1 MTALSRLEFNS
12 FIATTLPDNSSREIS
27 ASDLRQGFFNLADS
41 IANFNKNINLNSKNI
56 GELSSS
62 TVYVGTS
69 TFSRK
74 GVNGFSTNNNTAVGH
89 SSLELSFTTKGNT
102 AIGTHA
108 LSCLSLGNDNAA
120 IGVNA
125 LGGLTTGSGNVGLGN
140 YTLLKNK
147 TGNFNIAIG
156 YGAGYLSGRDEDFKF
171 YVGSYPDASGDCDT
185 ELDSIN
191 KAPLL
196 YGDLQ
201 TLQLAI
207 GASGF
212 RGDEKLSVS
221 GNVLPYQSGVGFSLG
236 SGEYRWDIYAEDLYV
251 SGNIISD
258 QPFYDIYIS
267 DGTTTSD
274 LIGDGETVF
283 ISGVSGIDSSYDASS
298 NLMRISAQ
306 PISGY
311 LNQEINLLSGLAPAF
326 DGQSGL
332 IWNVSGW
339 AANYADSVGLAAG
352 AYTHWNIRDESNV
365 GENITD
371 PSTANNTVRFHGAS
385 GIETSYDT
393 ALNRM
398 YINASPLS
406 GVLES
411 FTNTT
416 SGNLFNTINAS
427 GASVSGWA
435 KQTIIDTGS
444 LLNGRILNTGTTLV
458 NKIDASGSAISGWVD
473 YNIFDQNG
481 YVGLVS
487 GWATNTFAI
496 STPGGSYTHWTIS
509 DEDSN
514 SSNIIQGYGDVVFN
528 GVTGI
533 KTNWDGTNL
542 NISAHPISGWIEYEI
557 NEITKTNGIIDQK
570 LAPYTLTSV
579 FNTFS
584 NSIYGGGS
592 TPSTQSL
599 SGVLNQTTINSG
611 NQVLSIMNSSGNA
624 ISGWVDYNIFNSNGY
639 VGLVSGYNVAYTDN
653 EISKL
658 VLEIDADAYLH
669 WKLKDSLGNGVNV
682 AGQNIVTFDGSKGIS
697 TSYSTAGINHGITI
711 SAEGISGW
719 VNHTIASSGA
729 SVSGWAQ
736 KTIDASGQQLI
747 NLYSA
752 KVDASGTAISGW
764 ANYNI
769 FDPNGYVGLVSGWA
783 TETFNVATPGGSYT
797 HWTISD
803 GTNTDNILQ
812 GDPDVVFAGVSGIKT
827 NYRSDTGTLEIS
839 SHPLSGWVKGHVTVA
854 TGDLFDSL
862 VANPTLNGELDRA
875 ELYASGLAVSGY
887 ARETIWNSGNKVYQ
901 DALYQTNLIS
911 GWQPGYLVYNV
922 SGYLQEALSTSAGSG
937 LVKLD
942 NGEFNTAGTG
952 NFDNIL
958 LNKFDGPSGQIIAN
972 SGSYHDIVNTS
983 GYLVLPTYD
992 EFEDLK
998 TLTKISADAG
1008 KGVAAFAGGHLRV
1021 SDGSN
1026 WSRPPVVEGFMDE
1039 DLDAPSDYSTPTSG
1053 RLVTRNENFQASDV
1067 YYITNRD
1074 HTFAASGGYFL
1085 MAMLI
1090 NNEYRPVWSTC
1101 SGCAS

>member
-27 ASDLRQGFFNLADS
+27 ASDLRQSFFNLADS

-62 TVYVGTS
+62 TVYAGTS

-74 GVNGFSTNNNTAVGH
+74 GVNGFSTSENTAIGY
-89 SSLELSFTTKGNT
+89 SSLELSYTTKGNT
-102 AIGTHA
+102 ALGAHT

-120 IGVNA
+120 LGVNA

-156 YGAGYLSGRDEDFKF
+156 YGAGYLSGRNEDFKF

-185 ELDSIN
+185 TLDSIN
-191 KAPLL
+191 KSPLL
-196 YGDLQ
+196 YGDLK

-221 GNVLPYQSGVGFSLG
+221 GNILPYESGVGFSLG
-236 SGEYRWDIYAEDLYV
+236 SGEYRWDIYAQDLYI
-251 SGNIISD
+251 SGNITSS
-258 QPFYDIYIS
+258 QEFYNIYFS
-267 DGTTTSD
+267 DGATASD
-274 LIGDGETVF
+274 LIGNGETVF
-283 ISGVSGIDSSYDASS
+283 ISGVSGIGSSYDASS
-298 NLMRISAQ
+298 NLISISAH

-326 DGQSGL
+326 GGTGGL

-339 AANYADSVGLAAG
+339 AKQYADGVGISAG
-352 AYTHWNIRDESNV
+352 AYTHWNIRDESDV

-371 PSTANNTVRFHGAS
+371 PSTANNTVRFHGAT
-385 GIETSYDT
+385 GIQTSYDA

-406 GVLES
+406 GVLKS
-411 FTNTT
+411 FINTT
-416 SGNLFNTINAS
+416 SGNLFDTINAS

-435 KQTIIDTGS
+435 SKTIANTGS
-444 LLNGRILNTGTTLV
+444 LLNGRILNTGTALI
-458 NKIDASGSAISGWVD
+458 NKIDASGSAISGWAD
-473 YNIFDQNG
+473 YNIFNENG
-481 YVGLVS
+481 YLGLVS

-496 STPGGSYTHWTIS
+496 STPGGSYTHWVIS

-514 SSNIIQGYGDVVFN
+514 SSNIIQGYGDVVF
-528 GVTGI
+528 GGISGI
-533 KTNWDGTNL
+533 KTIWDGTNL
-542 NISAHPISGWIEYEI
+542 NISAQPISGWAEYEI
-557 NEITKTNGIIDQK
+557 NEITKTNGVIDQK

-579 FNTFS
+579 LNALS

-592 TPSTQSL
+592 ISAAQSL
-599 SGVLNQTTINSG
+599 SGILNQTTINSG
-611 NQVLSIMNSSGNA
+611 NQVLSVMNSSGNA
-624 ISGWVDYNIFNSNGY
+624 ISGFADYNIFNPDGY
-639 VGLVSGYNVAYTDN
+639 VGLVSGYNVSYTDS

-658 VLEIDADAYLH
+658 VLEIDSDAYLH

-682 AGQNIVTFDGSKGIS
+682 AGQNVVTFNGNKGIS

-719 VNHTIASSGA
+719 ARHTIASSGA

-736 KTIDASGQQLI
+736 KTINASGQRLV

-752 KVDASGTAISGW
+752 KVDASGAAISGW

-803 GTNTDNILQ
+803 GVNTDNILQ
-812 GDPDVVFAGVSGIKT
+812 GDPDVIFGGISGIKT

-839 SHPLSGWVKGHVTVA
+839 AHPLSGWVKGYVN
-854 TGDLFDSL
+854 GDFYDS
-862 VANPTLNGELDRA
+862 VKANPELNGELDRV

-887 ARETIWNSGNKVYQ
+887 ARETIWNSGNKAYQ

-922 SGYLQEALSTSAGSG
+922 SGYLQDALSTSAGSG
-937 LVKLD
+937 LVKLN

-952 NFDNIL
+952 NFDNII
-958 LNKFDGPSGQIIAN
+958 LNKFNSSSGQIVAN

-983 GYLVLPTYD
+983 GYLVLPTYE

-998 TLTKISADAG
+998 TLSRISANAG
-1008 KGVAAFAGGHLRV
+1008 NGVAAFAGGHLRV
-1021 SDGSN
+1021 SDGSS
-1026 WSRPPVVEGFMDE
+1026 WSRPPVVEGFMFE

-1053 RLVTRNENFQASDV
+1053 RIVTRNENFQASDI
-1067 YYITNRD
+1067 YYVTNRD

-1085 MAMLI
+1085 MAMLV

-1101 SGCAS
+1101 SGCNS